1 MTDVTEALTV
11 VLLLLGI
18 ALGLTFLVAVFRDL
32 RR

>member
-11 VLLLLGI
+11 ALLVLGI
-18 ALGLTFLVAVFRDL
+18 ALGLTFLFAVFRDL